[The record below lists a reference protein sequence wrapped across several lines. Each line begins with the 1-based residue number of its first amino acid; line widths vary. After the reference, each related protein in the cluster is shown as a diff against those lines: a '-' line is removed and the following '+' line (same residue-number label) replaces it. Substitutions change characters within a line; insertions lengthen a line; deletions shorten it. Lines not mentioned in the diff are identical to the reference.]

1 MRILIPSHQMMA
13 NDQWWDARDNRMSR
27 YAVCCF
33 WFKDIFQAKRWFE
46 SAHRIKQPDFPNSS
60 PYQVV
65 AVPLTYGRN
74 KEPVPFGPESKK
86 ETVCLG
92 VFYLQTEI

>member
-1 MRILIPSHQMMA
+1 
-13 NDQWWDARDNRMSR
+13 
-27 YAVCCF
+27 
-33 WFKDIFQAKRWFE
+33 
-46 SAHRIKQPDFPNSS
+46 
-60 PYQVV
+60 V

-92 VFYLQTEI
+92 VFYLQNRDLILNM